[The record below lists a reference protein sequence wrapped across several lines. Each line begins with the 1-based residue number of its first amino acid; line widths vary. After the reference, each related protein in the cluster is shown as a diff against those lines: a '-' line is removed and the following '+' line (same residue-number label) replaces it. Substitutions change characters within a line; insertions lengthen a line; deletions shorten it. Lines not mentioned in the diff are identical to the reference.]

1 MAIGKTNAGGSSG
14 SGGTLTVTGIAGD
27 IVTVS
32 KDGKTYTRTFNSSGV
47 AVFKG
52 LSTGTWTVTMTNS
65 AGQTATRTVEITA
78 DYTLTIAYFSATIS
92 ITYPAQSTCVVKNS
106 SGTQVASD
114 TNTSTGTKT
123 WTATI
128 DATGTYTITATA
140 TDGSGKTKSATVSI
154 TADGQ
159 SASVTLTY
167 ELILFD
173 GGDNT
178 GVTGGWKGKNVT
190 PTVSN
195 VLSFS
200 VTNTDAT
207 FPKAASVYTENKFD
221 LSKYDKLTVVK
232 SEANGWY
239 IGVTENKFSWSTYPP
254 GVADIGFIAYTGLNT
269 SDDRIELDISGINTE
284 CYVATYINVPSVNPE
299 VGAKTYSA
307 TLTNITLS

>member
-114 TNTSTGTKT
+114 TNTSDGTKT
-123 WTATI
+123 WTAMV
-128 DATGTYTITATA
+128 DAAGTYTITATA
-140 TDGSGKTKSATVSI
+140 TDGSGKTKSTTVSI
-154 TADGQ
+154 TTDGQ
-159 SASVTLTY
+159 SESVTLTY

-239 IGVTENKFSWSTYPP
+239 IGVTENRFSWSTYPP
-254 GVADIGFIAYTGLNT
+254 GVADIGFIAYANLKT

-284 CYVATYINVPSVNPE
+284 CYVATYVYVSSINPE
-299 VGAKTYSA
+299 VGAITYSA

>member
-114 TNTSTGTKT
+114 TNTSAGTKT
-123 WTATI
+123 WTAMV
-128 DATGTYTITATA
+128 DAAGAYTITATA

-159 SASVTLTY
+159 SASVTLSY
-167 ELILFD
+167 ELVLFNNGVVSGYAWDSSNAESGYGDAQVSD
-173 GGDNT
+173 GLIYLYGFTWDNGLVLKPGWGEIGISSAISLSDYSTLKVRLNKIDGAEGTAKIQVGTTALGDNT
-178 GVTGGWKGKNVT
+178 ATTTVT
-190 PTVSN
+190 
-195 VLSFS
+195 
-200 VTNTDAT
+200 
-207 FPKAASVYTENKFD
+207 
-221 LSKYDKLTVVK
+221 LT
-232 SEANGWY
+232 AG
-239 IGVTENKFSWSTYPP
+239 TT
-254 GVADIGFIAYTGLNT
+254 T
-269 SDDRIELDISGINTE
+269 SLDISSITGSK
-284 CYVATYINVPSVNPE
+284 YISLYAQSDTSVYGNRIKAYFDKVWLE
-299 VGAKTYSA
+299 
-307 TLTNITLS
+307 

>member
-78 DYTLTIAYFSATIS
+78 DYTLTIEYFSATIS

-114 TNTSTGTKT
+114 TNTSAGTKT
-123 WTATI
+123 WTAMV
-128 DATGTYTITATA
+128 DAAGTYTITATA

-159 SASVTLTY
+159 SASVTLSY
-167 ELILFD
+167 ELVLFNNGVVSGYAWDSSNADSGYGDAQVSNGLIYLYGYTWDNGLVLKPGWGEIGISSAINLSDYSTLKVRLNKID
-173 GGDNT
+173 GAEGTAKIQVGTTVLGDNT
-178 GVTGGWKGKNVT
+178 ATTTVT
-190 PTVSN
+190 
-195 VLSFS
+195 
-200 VTNTDAT
+200 
-207 FPKAASVYTENKFD
+207 
-221 LSKYDKLTVVK
+221 LT
-232 SEANGWY
+232 AG
-239 IGVTENKFSWSTYPP
+239 TT
-254 GVADIGFIAYTGLNT
+254 T
-269 SDDRIELDISGINTE
+269 SLDISSITGNKYISLYAQSDTS
-284 CYVATYINVPSVNPE
+284 TY
-299 VGAKTYSA
+299 G
-307 TLTNITLS
+307 NIIRAYFDKVWLE